1 MESKRSQ
8 SDPRTKPAFQ
18 DRGYCYGILAARAQQ
33 ILSLPLF
40 RRALELQLN
49 AAVPLALLSSAS
61 QGSQELHE
69 GKARQK
75 PTLLA
80 WDCRQKCLNS
90 PIWENNLTRNVIL
103 MQP

>member
-8 SDPRTKPAFQ
+8 SDPRSKPAFQ
-18 DRGYCYGILAARAQQ
+18 DGGYCYGILAARAQQ

-40 RRALELQLN
+40 RRGLELQLN
-49 AAVPLALLSSAS
+49 AAVPLALLPSAS
-61 QGSQELHE
+61 QGSQ
-69 GKARQK
+69 Q

-80 WDCRQKCLNS
+80 WGCRQRCLNS
-90 PIWENNLTRNVIL
+90 HTWEKNLSKTIIL